1 MKKITQTLLL
11 ISLVLTLI
19 VPISQA
25 EGQLVVQGSTT
36 VLPIAQ
42 ATAEVFMQ
50 NNSQANISV
59 RGGGSGNGISALIEG
74 TCDIADASR
83 PMKVKEI
90 LLCQEKGVSP
100 VPHIIAMDGIA
111 VIVHPS
117 NPVQGLSME
126 QIKDIYTGK
135 ITNWK
140 ELGGQDLKIVVVS
153 RDSSSGTFETF
164 SEIVLKGEKIIPESL
179 AQSSN
184 QTVATVVSTTKGA
197 IGYVGL
203 GYISN
208 TVKALQVNEVIP
220 EQETVVSGKY
230 PISRPLYMYTNGA
243 PQGIAKDFLEFIW
256 SKEGQE
262 IVEKQGFKIYFY
274 SLPLLLYS
282 S

>member
-1 MKKITQTLLL
+1 MKRITQTLLL

-42 ATAEVFMQ
+42 AAAEAFMQ
-50 NNSQANISV
+50 NNAQANISV

-83 PMKVKEI
+83 PMKEKEI

-100 VPHIIAMDGIA
+100 VPHIVAMDGIA
-111 VIVHPS
+111 VIVHSS
-117 NPVQGLSME
+117 NPIQALSME

-135 ITNWK
+135 ISNWK

-184 QTVATVVSTTKGA
+184 QTVATVISTTKGA

-203 GYISN
+203 GYIGS
-208 TVKALQVNEVIP
+208 TVKALQVNEIIP
-220 EQETVVSGKY
+220 EQATVLSGKY
-230 PISRPLYMYTNGA
+230 PISRPLYMYTDGA
-243 PQGIAKDFLEFIW
+243 AQGVAKDFLEFVY
-256 SKEGQE
+256 SQEGQK
-262 IVEKQGFKIYFY
+262 IVEEQGFV
-274 SLPLLLYS
+274 PLS
-282 S
+282 F

>member
-1 MKKITQTLLL
+1 MKRITLILTLACL
-11 ISLVLTLI
+11 ILTLI

-25 EGQLVVQGSTT
+25 GEGQLVVQGSTT

-42 ATAEVFMQ
+42 AAAEVFMQ

-59 RGGGSGNGISALIEG
+59 RGGGSGNGIAALIEG

-90 LLCQEKGVSP
+90 LLCQKKGISP
-100 VPHIIAMDGIA
+100 VPHIVAMDGIA
-111 VIVHPS
+111 VIVHTS
-117 NPVQGLSME
+117 NPVQGLNIE

-140 ELGGQDLKIVVVS
+140 ELGGKDLKIVVVS

-164 SEIVLKGEKIIPESL
+164 SKIVLKGGKIIPESL
-179 AQSSN
+179 AQASN
-184 QTVATVVSTTKGA
+184 QTVATVISTTKGA

-203 GYISN
+203 GYIS
-208 TVKALQVNEVIP
+208 TTIKALQVNGVIP

-230 PISRPLYMYTNGA
+230 PISRPLYMYTDGA
-243 PQGIAKDFLEFIW
+243 PQGVAKDFLEFIC
-256 SKEGQE
+256 SEEGQK
-262 IVEKQGFKIYFY
+262 IVEEQGFV
-274 SLPLLLYS
+274 PLTF
-282 S
+282 

>member
-1 MKKITQTLLL
+1 MKRITLILTLACL
-11 ISLVLTLI
+11 ILTLI

-25 EGQLVVQGSTT
+25 GEGQLVVQGSTT

-42 ATAEVFMQ
+42 AAAEVFMQ

-59 RGGGSGNGISALIEG
+59 RGGGSGNGIAALIEG

-90 LLCQEKGVSP
+90 LLCQKKGVSP
-100 VPHIIAMDGIA
+100 VPHVVAMDGIA
-111 VIVHPS
+111 VIVHSS
-117 NPVQGLSME
+117 NPIQGLNME
-126 QIKDIYTGK
+126 EIKDIYTGK

-140 ELGGQDLKIVVVS
+140 ELGGKNLKIVVVS

-164 SEIVLKGEKIIPESL
+164 ETIILKGKKVIPESL
-179 AQSSN
+179 AQASN
-184 QTVATVVSTTKGA
+184 QTVATVISTTKGA

-208 TVKALQVNEVIP
+208 TVKALQVNGVIP

-230 PISRPLYMYTNGA
+230 PISRPLYMYTDGA
-243 PQGIAKDFLEFIW
+243 PQGVAKDFLEFIC
-256 SKEGQE
+256 SEEGQK
-262 IVEKQGFKIYFY
+262 IVEEQGFV
-274 SLPLLLYS
+274 PLS
-282 S
+282 F

>member
-1 MKKITQTLLL
+1 MKKITLTLLL
-11 ISLVLTLI
+11 ACIILTLM

-25 EGQLVVQGSTT
+25 GEGQLVVQGSTT

-42 ATAEVFMQ
+42 AAAEVFMQ

-59 RGGGSGNGISALIEG
+59 RGGGSGNGIAALIDG
-74 TCDIADASR
+74 TCNIADASR

-90 LLCQEKGVSP
+90 LLCQKKSISP

-117 NPVQGLSME
+117 NPVQGLSTE

-140 ELGGQDLKIVVVS
+140 DLGGKDQKIVVVS

-164 SEIVLKGEKIIPESL
+164 EKIVLKGKKIIPEAL
-179 AQSSN
+179 AQASN
-184 QTVATVVSTTKGA
+184 KTVATIVATTKGA

-203 GYISN
+203 GYLSGTI
-208 TVKALQVNEVIP
+208 KALEVNGVIP
-220 EQETVVSGKY
+220 ERETVVSGKY

-243 PQGIAKDFLEFIW
+243 PQGIAKDFIEFIW
-256 SKEGQE
+256 SEEGQK
-262 IVEKQGFKIYFY
+262 IVEEQGFV
-274 SLPLLLYS
+274 SLS
-282 S
+282 F

>member
-1 MKKITQTLLL
+1 MKRIIL
-11 ISLVLTLI
+11 ILTLACLI
-19 VPISQA
+19 LTLMVSISQA
-25 EGQLVVQGSTT
+25 GEGQLVVQGSTT

-42 ATAEVFMQ
+42 AAAEVFMQ
-50 NNSQANISV
+50 NNPEVNISV
-59 RGGGSGNGISALIEG
+59 RGGGSGNGIAALIEG

-90 LLCQEKGVSP
+90 LLCQKKGISP
-100 VPHIIAMDGIA
+100 VPHIVAMDGIA

-140 ELGGQDLKIVVVS
+140 ELGGKDQKIVVVS

-164 SEIVLKGEKIIPESL
+164 EKIVLKGKKVIPESL
-179 AQSSN
+179 AQASN
-184 QTVATVVSTTKGA
+184 QTVATVISTTKGA

-208 TVKALQVNEVIP
+208 TVKALPVNGVIP
-220 EQETVVSGKY
+220 ERKTVVSGKY
-230 PISRPLYMYTNGA
+230 PISRPLYMYTDGA
-243 PQGIAKDFLEFIW
+243 PQGVAKDFLKFIC
-256 SKEGQE
+256 SKEGQK
-262 IVEKQGFKIYFY
+262 IVEKQGFV
-274 SLPLLLYS
+274 PLS
-282 S
+282 F